1 MSSLIHPQLP
11 LGFEPGELF
20 TFDSFVAGSNAV
32 AVGIAKQSAL
42 YGHSEADAA
51 SNKVE
56 GQLYFWGDN
65 GLGKSHLL
73 QACCNLAAK
82 NHRTVCYLTQ
92 AEILDQ
98 SVAMFDG
105 LEQVDMICLDD
116 IDTWLIDDAWETALF
131 NLINNVRENNNCLL
145 MASAHPPEEAF
156 VKLPDLRSRLAWGPV
171 FHLQELTDKEKYQAL
186 HFRAKQNGLELPE
199 NVADY
204 LMQRYPRD
212 MFGLFE
218 RLAVLDKA
226 SMAMQRKLTIPL
238 IKSVFG

>member
-1 MSSLIHPQLP
+1 MSTLIHPQLP
-11 LGFEPGELF
+11 LGFEASELF
-20 TFDSFVAGSNAV
+20 TFESYVAGSNTV
-32 AVGIAKQSAL
+32 AVGLAQQL
-42 YGHSEADAA
+42 A
-51 SNKVE
+51 SGQGEK
-56 GQLYFWGDN
+56 QLYFWGEA
-65 GLGKSHLL
+65 GQGKSHLL

-82 NHRTVCYLTQ
+82 NRQTVCYLTQ
-92 AEILDQ
+92 SEIIDQ
-98 SVAMFDG
+98 SADMFDG
-105 LEQVDMICLDD
+105 LEQLELICLDD
-116 IDTWLIDDAWETALF
+116 IETWLVNADWETALF
-131 NLINNVRENNNCLL
+131 DLINRVRENNSRLI

-171 FHLQELTDKEKYQAL
+171 FQLHELTDKEKYQAL
-186 HFRAKQNGLELPE
+186 RFRAKQSGLELPE

-238 IKSVFG
+238 VKSVFGAG